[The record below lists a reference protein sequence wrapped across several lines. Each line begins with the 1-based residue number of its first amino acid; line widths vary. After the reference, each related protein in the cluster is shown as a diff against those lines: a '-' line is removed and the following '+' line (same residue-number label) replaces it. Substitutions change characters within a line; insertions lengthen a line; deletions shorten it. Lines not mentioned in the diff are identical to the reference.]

1 MSLTVLEG
9 ITWDHDRGILPLLE
23 TTSRFEK
30 LHPDIRIHWQCR
42 SLKEFGDY
50 PVEKLAEKFDLLLID
65 HPFSGEAYKHNILVD
80 FNHFLS
86 PDQMAVRKDQELG
99 RTHEC
104 YNYEGS
110 QMALSVDIAAMVS
123 VYRKDLLEKE
133 GVPLPD
139 SLDEILKLA
148 RRSGRVAAPMGP
160 TDIWCMF
167 LSLGGAK
174 FGDDFITEHGIRQ
187 EDMVWVLEQIYR
199 ICDAVLPE
207 SIDWNPIQIMDR
219 MAEEDWIFYAPFCFG
234 YVNYAW
240 RNLKKP
246 LHFVNTPLWDTAKT
260 ACVLGGVGIAVSAGS
275 RHVEKAVQYAEYVT
289 RPEVQEKEYFLSG
302 GQPGQRNAWESDCN
316 NLVTNGFFKNTRA
329 TIDHAYL
336 RPRFPGWNVFQEKCG
351 ALIHAGVKSM
361 ADPCKMAEEIQSAFQ
376 EHIG

>member
-30 LHPDIRIHWQCR
+30 LHPDIRINWKCR
-42 SLKEFGDY
+42 SLKEFGDF
-50 PVEKLAEKFDLLLID
+50 PIENLAEKFDLLLID

-80 FNHFLS
+80 FNRFLS
-86 PDQMAVRKDQELG
+86 PDQMAVRKAQELG
-99 RTHEC
+99 RTHQC
-104 YNYEGS
+104 YNYGGS
-110 QMALSVDIAAMVS
+110 QVALSVDIAAMVS
-123 VYRKDLLEKE
+123 VYRKDLMERE
-133 GVPLPD
+133 GIRLPR
-139 SLDEILKLA
+139 SLDEIIDLA
-148 RRSGRVAAPMGP
+148 KTSGRVAAPMGP
-160 TDIWCMF
+160 TDIWCIF

-174 FGDDFITEHGIRQ
+174 SGDSFITQDGIRQ
-187 EDMVWVLEQIYR
+187 ADAVWALEQIYR
-199 ICDAVLPE
+199 IYDAVLPAG
-207 SIDWNPIQIMDR
+207 IDQNPIQIMDQ
-219 MAEEDWIFYAPFCFG
+219 MAEEDQIIYAPFCFG

-246 LHFVNTPLWDTAKT
+246 LHFIDTPLWDTAKT
-260 ACVLGGVGIAVSAGS
+260 ACVLGGVGIAVSAAS
-275 RHVEKAVQYAEYVT
+275 RHVKEAVQYVEYVT

-302 GQPGQRNAWESDCN
+302 GQPGQKDAWESDSN

-336 RPRFPGWNVFQEKCG
+336 RPRFPGWNAFQEKCG

-361 ADPCKMAEEIQSAFQ
+361 AAPYKMAEDIQSVFQ
-376 EHIG
+376 TYIG

>member
-1 MSLTVLEG
+1 
-9 ITWDHDRGILPLLE
+9 
-23 TTSRFEK
+23 
-30 LHPDIRIHWQCR
+30 
-42 SLKEFGDY
+42 
-50 PVEKLAEKFDLLLID
+50 
-65 HPFSGEAYKHNILVD
+65 
-80 FNHFLS
+80 
-86 PDQMAVRKDQELG
+86 
-99 RTHEC
+99 
-104 YNYEGS
+104 
-110 QMALSVDIAAMVS
+110 MALSVDIAAMVS
-123 VYRKDLLEKE
+123 VYRKDLMEKE
-133 GVPLPD
+133 GFSLPR
-139 SLDEILKLA
+139 SLDEILELA
-148 RRSGRVAAPMGP
+148 NISRRVAVPMGP
-160 TDIWCMF
+160 TDIWCIF

-174 FGDDFITEHGIRQ
+174 SGDRFITEHGISQ
-187 EDMVWVLEQIYR
+187 ADAVWALEQIYR
-199 ICDAVLPE
+199 IYHAVLPE

-219 MAEEDWIFYAPFCFG
+219 MVDEDQIAYAPFCFG

-246 LHFVNTPLWDTAKT
+246 LHFADTPLWDTAKT

-302 GQPGQRNAWESDCN
+302 GQPGQKNAWESDSN

-361 ADPCKMAEEIQSAFQ
+361 KAPCNMAEEIQSVFQ
-376 EHIG
+376 AHIG